1 MFKIWKTHIFSK
13 RAFSSLIEI
22 HQISDFFFSLEES
35 FSTRGLVMI
44 AFKIHIRTPVFLLV
58 MVKLDKE

>member
-1 MFKIWKTHIFSK
+1 MFKIGKTHIFSK

-22 HQISDFFFSLEES
+22 HQISDFFPPEES
-35 FSTRGLVMI
+35 FPTRGLVMI